1 MEMRELKSF
10 VLLAEQLHF
19 GRAAALL
26 HLSQPALTKQIRRME
41 DELGSP
47 LFERGRHGTTL
58 SGFGKQFL
66 KDARTA
72 VTGFDRLM
80 ERARSNALG
89 ESGRLNIGFG
99 FHTLELVPRLI
110 VKLREIAPGIEVGL
124 RDMSTAEQVAALRSG
139 DLDLGF
145 IRLPSKENFKILPV
159 LKDRLVL
166 VSSAALPLPPN
177 AGLGQCEN
185 MPFVSISEER
195 APGFYS
201 HMLRLCAKHG
211 FHPRVVQQVPEFT
224 TTLALVQAGL
234 GVAIVPE
241 SVGTSRFPGMRM
253 HPTRNKDAG
262 WAVGAA
268 CRKGDSNPALARFL
282 GLLREEIKRTPYA
295 MS

>member
-1 MEMRELKSF
+1 MRELKSF

-19 GRAAALL
+19 GRAASLL

-47 LFERGRHGTTL
+47 LFERGRHGTAL

-72 VTGFDRLM
+72 VTEFDRLM
-80 ERARSNALG
+80 ARARNTAAG

-110 VKLREIAPGIEVGL
+110 VRLREIAPGIEVDL
-124 RDMSTAEQVAALRSG
+124 RDMSTAEQEAALRSG

-145 IRLPSKENFKILPV
+145 IRLPTKENFKLLPAI
-159 LKDRLVL
+159 KDRLVL
-166 VSSAALPLPPN
+166 VSSTALPLPPN
-177 AGLGQCEN
+177 AGLAECKN

-195 APGFYS
+195 SPGFFS

-224 TTLALVQAGL
+224 TALALVQAGL
-234 GVAIVPE
+234 GVAVIPE
-241 SVGTSRFPGMRM
+241 SVGISRFPGMRI
-253 HPTRNKDAG
+253 HPSRDKDAG
-262 WAVGAA
+262 WSVAAA

-282 GLLREEIKRTPYA
+282 GLLKEEMKQRP
-295 MS
+295 